1 MTSQIPAKIVLKST
15 TKMSLS
21 ERFTQYQKMR
31 PQPSTVPDIRAKM
44 ASAQQ
49 ASAANRR
56 LAQQLA
62 NRPSVQAALG
72 NLNKMS
78 VKQRLGPSNVKARLN
93 LNAVRGGVGGQ
104 RGGLGRGSGQRG
116 GLGRGGQFR
125 RGRGSGQGGLRGSPT
140 AGGGRGGRFASP
152 GGGFRGNRGRGRGG
166 VARWTPD
173 GDHWPRWRGGSDRHR
188 GGTDRGGARG
198 GRGSFG
204 ADRRGRGANR
214 GRGGGRGRFQRGG
227 RGGVRGRGRGRGANF
242 PISKEQLDNQLEE
255 YMSNTK
261 ANLDQEMDTYMAQAD
276 S

>member
-166 VARWTPD
+166 VAR
-173 GDHWPRWRGGSDRHR
+173 
-188 GGTDRGGARG
+188 G